1 MSSTFPA
8 VRPGEQASERL
19 DDLVAEAELA
29 ASLARD
35 ARDAFRTGDHQL
47 CLDLPQEAAKPAGI
61 IAPRVAWA
69 KSAVHAAREALS
81 HG

>member
-8 VRPGEQASERL
+8 VRPGEQAAARL

-35 ARDAFRTGDHQL
+35 ARDALAKGDHQL
-47 CLDLPQEAAKPAGI
+47 CLELLQEAAKPAELV
-61 IAPRVAWA
+61 APRVAWA
-69 KSAVHAAREALS
+69 KGAVHAAREAQV
-81 HG
+81 G